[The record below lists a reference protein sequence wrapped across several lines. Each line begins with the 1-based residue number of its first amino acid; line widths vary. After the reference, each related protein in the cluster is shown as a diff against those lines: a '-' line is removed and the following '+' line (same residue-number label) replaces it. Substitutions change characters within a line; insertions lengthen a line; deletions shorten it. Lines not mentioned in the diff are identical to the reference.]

1 MIFIGSSMDGIKFTD
16 KRGRE
21 VEVFKPHGAGG
32 NSYYVT
38 VNRYHYGQ
46 IVRVSGGE
54 WVAYPNSQDLP
65 SAYWDALV
73 KWVTEYEESKK
84 REGG

>member
-1 MIFIGSSMDGIKFTD
+1 M
-16 KRGRE
+16 
-21 VEVFKPHGAGG
+21 
-32 NSYYVT
+32 
-38 VNRYHYGQ
+38 NRYHYGQ

-73 KWVTEYEESKK
+73 KWVTEYEEGKK
-84 REGG
+84 KEGG